1 MQHKVA
7 NIVLLFFTFW
17 VQFGIDVTFGFEE
30 YHFNLSQKHHCQYR
44 VSNSTFAT
52 CNDGNTQYFSI
63 YIVNNHL
70 ENFNFKTSNFRELR
84 SLGLADLK
92 KSVSGEIFK
101 KFPNLE
107 SLKVMGYPDNNRVE
121 VLPDLSFLSQL
132 KSLNLYN
139 NNLGTSW
146 DSQLVKDSDYKSR
159 MDCQQLL
166 PVSVDY
172 LDLVANEI
180 SYLPNWIGNLIN
192 LTYLNLDYNE
202 LTFIPHVLF
211 RNMKSLRYLF
221 LSMNRLVNIENS
233 LPLDSLHRLDI
244 KMQRSKCFRLL
255 IFNVIY

>member
-1 MQHKVA
+1 M
-7 NIVLLFFTFW
+7 
-17 VQFGIDVTFGFEE
+17 
-30 YHFNLSQKHHCQYR
+30 
-44 VSNSTFAT
+44 
-52 CNDGNTQYFSI
+52 
-63 YIVNNHL
+63 
-70 ENFNFKTSNFRELR
+70 
-84 SLGLADLK
+84 
-92 KSVSGEIFK
+92 
-101 KFPNLE
+101 
-107 SLKVMGYPDNNRVE
+107 
-121 VLPDLSFLSQL
+121 
-132 KSLNLYN
+132 YN

-180 SYLPNWIGNLIN
+180 SYLPNWIANLIN